1 MKIVFACVV
10 VTMMLLV
17 GCNKGTGENQQ
28 NKTEPTAK
36 TLFAKWADGVYKEKE
51 LKTYAATISKAE
63 SVELLGEEE
72 VIKTVNNKE
81 VTTSV
86 VRVKLADGMEVYAKK
101 DLFAQKAIVFVDDN
115 TTCFVRPTLD
125 SDEFCKIPKGKLG
138 FVVEEMETGWK
149 KIYIGELMV
158 NGQKKWV
165 TQQWVN
171 SGISTDVN
179 LVKDAKKFEKAM
191 SILAKDQENAKK
203 MLTELSDGSSTLFS
217 DLARNELNKLDAVYT
232 QNDNEAVDNNG
243 N

>member
-1 MKIVFACVV
+1 MKIVCIGIMTA
-10 VTMMLLV
+10 MMLLV
-17 GCNKGTGENQQ
+17 GCNKKIDENQQ
-28 NKTEPTAK
+28 KTPESSSK
-36 TLFAKWADGVYKEKE
+36 TMYAKWADGVYKEKE

-72 VIKTVNNKE
+72 VVKTVNNKE
-81 VTTSV
+81 VTTTV
-86 VRVKLADGMEVYAKK
+86 LRVKLADGLEVYAKK

-115 TTCFVRPTLD
+115 TACFVRPTLD

-138 FVVEEMETGWK
+138 FVVEEMENGWK

-179 LVKDAKKFEKAM
+179 LVKDAKKYEKALAL
-191 SILAKDQENAKK
+191 LAKDQENAKK

-217 DLARNELNKLDAVYT
+217 DLARNELNKLEEVPV
-232 QNDNEAVDNNG
+232 QNDNEAVENG

>member
-1 MKIVFACVV
+1 VY
-10 VTMMLLV
+10 
-17 GCNKGTGENQQ
+17 
-28 NKTEPTAK
+28 
-36 TLFAKWADGVYKEKE
+36 AKWADGVYKDKE

-81 VTTSV
+81 VTSVV
-86 VRVKLADGMEVYAKK
+86 VRVKLADGLEVYGKK
-101 DLFAQKAIVFVDDN
+101 ELFAQKAVVFVDDN
-115 TTCFVRPTLD
+115 AQCFVRPTLD
-125 SDEFCKIPKGKLG
+125 SDEYCKIPKGKLG
-138 FVVEEMETGWK
+138 FIIEEMENGWK
-149 KIYIGELMV
+149 KIYIGEIMI

-179 LVKDAKKFEKAM
+179 LVKDAKKFEKAL

-217 DLARNELNKLDAVYT
+217 DLARIELNKYDTSSTPSDDEAAPT
-232 QNDNEAVDNNG
+232 DN
-243 N
+243 